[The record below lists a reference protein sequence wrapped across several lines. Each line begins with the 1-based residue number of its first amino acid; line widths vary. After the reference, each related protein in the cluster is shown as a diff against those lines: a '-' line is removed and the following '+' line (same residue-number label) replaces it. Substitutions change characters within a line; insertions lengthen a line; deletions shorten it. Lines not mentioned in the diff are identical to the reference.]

1 MRVAIFTDNDFDK
14 TKGVTTT
21 LRAVL
26 RHLPDDVHARIYTA
40 SELCSDGPDYL
51 ALAEAACRAVALAE
65 AGACRSSL
73 LKTSLVTP
81 SLHRRSSPR

>member
-14 TKGVTTT
+14 TNGVTTT

-40 SELCSDGPDYL
+40 SELCSDGEL
-51 ALAEAACRAVALAE
+51 GAENRRVVYA
-65 AGACRSSL
+65 
-73 LKTSLVTP
+73 LVT
-81 SLHRRSSPR
+81 SPLVPAITSPFHS